1 MYFIHYSISPPSNSI
16 GDLRVV
22 KLSRGCMGCYSKP
35 TPVIAVDA
43 PAKELRIGQR
53 VKKSSAYEDFWS
65 TSTYEMDNNAVHSQR
80 SISSISV
87 SNESLSSGTGISSNH
102 SEFAFFSGIRPGFSG
117 LEIKG
122 LRTMDKSER
131 KEKKRNDY
139 LTYKRKEKKRNYCDF
154 SPSYLDK

>member
-1 MYFIHYSISPPSNSI
+1 M
-16 GDLRVV
+16 G
-22 KLSRGCMGCYSKP
+22 SRGCMGCYSKP

-53 VKKSSAYEDFWS
+53 VRKSSAYEDFWS

-102 SEFAFFSGIRPGFSG
+102 SEFVNHG
-117 LEIKG
+117 LLLWYQTRLQWIGNKRSKNHGQVREPRLSWNATYESLLSTNKRFTQPIP
-122 LRTMDKSER
+122 LSEMV
-131 KEKKRNDY
+131 EFLADIW
-139 LTYKRKEKKRNYCDF
+139 EHEGSCD
-154 SPSYLDK
+154 